1 MQDEDIVSA
10 NEFCIH
16 HGVEISFIHSLR
28 EYGLIETLIVEEK
41 IYLPA
46 KQLSLLEKIVRFHND
61 LDINLEG
68 IDSII
73 HLLQRMQQMQQQIT
87 QLTNRLRKYETI

>member
-10 NEFCIH
+10 HEFCIH
-16 HGVEISFIHSLR
+16 HDIEMSFIHSLR
-28 EYGLIETLIVEEK
+28 EYGLIETLIIEEK

-46 KQLSLLEKIVRFHND
+46 KQLSMLEKIIRFHND

-73 HLLQRMQQMQQQIT
+73 HLLQRMQQLQQQIT
-87 QLTNRLRKYETI
+87 QLTNRLRKYEPI